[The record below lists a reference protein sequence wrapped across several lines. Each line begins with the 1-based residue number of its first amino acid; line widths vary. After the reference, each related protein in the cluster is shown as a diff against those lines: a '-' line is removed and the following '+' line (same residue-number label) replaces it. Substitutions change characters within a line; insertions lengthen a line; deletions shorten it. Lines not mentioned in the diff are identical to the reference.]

1 MSKKT
6 EDQVIPTRRTFKV
19 NSLEEELQKEEKN
32 KLQRDLY
39 DLQAPFKTDDNIL
52 SMKYFVNPLI
62 SPPKFCVSSPEV
74 EGEGN
79 A

>member
-6 EDQVIPTRRTFKV
+6 EDQAIPTRKTFKV
-19 NSLEEELQKEEKN
+19 NSLEQEMQREEKN
-32 KLQRDLY
+32 KFQRDLQ

-52 SMKYFVNPLI
+52 SMKYFVDPLI
-62 SPPKFCVSSPEV
+62 PPPKFSVSSPEV